1 MQYLIRVVCDEVD
14 DFRRDILIDED
25 ASFLELSKVL
35 LESCG
40 YPFIC

>member
-25 ASFLELSKVL
+25 ASFLELSKD
-35 LESCG
+35 SCDS
-40 YPFIC
+40 